1 MYCKPISEFNKEE
14 FFGKL
19 WKRDWGTDFQD
30 CISHML
36 LSVLEDN
43 KPERMIFSMRLAY
56 AWSSPESFSKDF
68 WEDRWIIR
76 DKRLEDYVYKA
87 QNGVIEHGVQIGAE
101 VAAVILVQLI
111 EDGFVRYDMCR
122 EKLTLLDVIDSRMD
136 QKSKFF
142 MNMIKDHYE
151 AFEPDRIDEAVKRIL
166 LYPYQCDILR
176 SEIKKPI
183 TIHDYV
189 EHEMLKRTIAL
200 IKDHLDELKVSLGI
214 N

>member
-30 CISHML
+30 SVSHML

-43 KPERMIFSMRLAY
+43 KPERMIFSIRLAY
-56 AWSSPESFSKDF
+56 AWSSPESFSRDF
-68 WEDRWIIR
+68 WEDEWVVR
-76 DKRLEDYVYKA
+76 DERIGVYVNKA
-87 QNGVIEHGVQIGAE
+87 QNGLLGGD

-122 EKLTLLDVIDSRMD
+122 ERLKLLDLIDSRMD
-136 QKSKFF
+136 QKSTFF
-142 MNMIKDHYE
+142 MNMIKNHYE
-151 AFEPDRIDEAVKRIL
+151 TFEPDRIDEAVRRIL
-166 LYPYQCDILR
+166 LYPYQFDILQ
-176 SEIKKPI
+176 SEI
-183 TIHDYV
+183 TIHDHV
-189 EHEMLKRTIAL
+189 KHEMLKRTIAL
-200 IKDHLDELKVSLGI
+200 IKDRLDEFKVSLGI